1 MKEILKDAVDM
12 AKVTMDMV
20 GCEYSECFPYWTNKV
35 IEGDDGRTYG
45 VKIKIEILSE

>member
-20 GCEYSECFPYWTNKV
+20 GCEYRECFPYMDNRV
-35 IEGDDGRTYG
+35 IKGDDERTYS
-45 VKIKIEILSE
+45 VKIKVDILSE